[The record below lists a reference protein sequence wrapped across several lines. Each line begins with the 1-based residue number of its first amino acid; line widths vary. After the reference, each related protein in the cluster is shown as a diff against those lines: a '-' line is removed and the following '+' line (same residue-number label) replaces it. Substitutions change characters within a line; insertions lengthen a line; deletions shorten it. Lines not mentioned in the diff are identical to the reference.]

1 MWAELKKDA
10 EFELGQIQRLFDEYK
25 ELLSSAKAGHPDKT
39 ELLALA
45 GILHSFYNGIGSIFK
60 RIASCLDAELP
71 RKTSWHRDLLD
82 SMATE
87 TSSRPPV
94 ISQEL
99 HDQLDDYLRF
109 RHRFRHSYSFQ
120 LVWEDMRPLVLGC
133 EETLKR
139 LEAGLQE
146 FLKHKS

>member
-1 MWAELKKDA
+1 MWAELKKDV

-25 ELLSSAKAGHPDKT
+25 ELLSSAKAGHPDKP

-45 GILHSFYNGIGSIFK
+45 GILHSFYSGIESIFK
-60 RIASCLDAELP
+60 RIASCLDGELP

-82 SMATE
+82 SMAAE
-87 TSSRPPV
+87 NSSRPPV

-139 LEAGLQE
+139 LEAELDE